1 MLKSLETP
9 WGCSA
14 VCIIIIIIFISVLH
28 RPPRAWQRYP
38 GHWFLRTSILRL
50 VGQVKE
56 EGKKK
61 RNMHDDG
68 QPRGAGGSQQL
79 LGALMTSIGTIDA
92 AEPNPISPSGTPRVH
107 CCHSAAQTAQDRTGA
122 LIQLWENMCRRAFPV
137 SSGTFPVT
145 AGVEQGETRHGTRL
159 RHRGGSWICLTGR
172 HQTLS

>member
-1 MLKSLETP
+1 M
-9 WGCSA
+9 
-14 VCIIIIIIFISVLH
+14 LH

-38 GHWFLRTSILRL
+38 GHWYPGPQNQHPAAGRP
-50 VGQVKE
+50 GKGG
-56 EGKKK
+56 GKKK

-79 LGALMTSIGTIDA
+79 LGALMTSIRTIDA
-92 AEPNPISPSGTPRVH
+92 AEPNPVSPSGTPRVH